1 MIGTVN
7 RLTNQETLKNIACNH
22 CKENNSLE
30 AEIYST
36 IFVLKI
42 LPFVNGKTAIVKC
55 KSCKKAYDNY
65 SMPNDLYSRVELLK
79 KESKHPWF
87 SYIGYV
93 LIGFFLII
101 GLLGKK

>member
-7 RLTNQETLKNIACNH
+7 RLTAQESLKNIACDH
-22 CKENNSLE
+22 CKETNSLE
-30 AEIYST
+30 AKIYST

-42 LPFVNGKTAIVKC
+42 LPFVNGKIATVEC

-65 SMPNDLYSRVELLK
+65 SIPNNLHSRIELLK
-79 KESKHPWF
+79 SETKHPWF
-87 SYIGYV
+87 SYIGYI
-93 LIGFFLII
+93 LIGFFIVV